1 MLKNLS
7 LKILFALFSLLSF
20 SQDPVKWSTSVKKIN
35 DITFQLNTKAEI
47 EDNWR
52 LYSQNLDDGGALPT
66 EFIFEDNSILK
77 SFSNVLEPEP
87 ITKYDPIF
95 KMDQSYFVNNV
106 VFTQDIVLLENFNND
121 SIIQNLYYQVCDD
134 RVCIFQDVQL
144 VFNLSSN
151 EVQSVSS
158 FDYSSIESDLKLDLG
173 NYELIKNEYVSESS
187 SSFSRRLNIL
197 ILGLLGGFLA
207 LLTPCV
213 FPMIPL
219 TVSFFSTKN
228 EKAKLYSTSYG
239 LFIVLIYLSLSLP
252 FYFLENINPEI
263 LNQISTSPIL
273 NFIFF
278 AIFIAFALSLFGLFD
293 ITLPSSWSNTVD
305 SKSNLYKGLIST
317 FFMSLTLCL
326 VSFSCTGPILGTLL
340 VGTLTSDGG
349 AIDLTYGMLGFGV
362 ALAIP
367 FTLLAF
373 FPNIINKLPKSGS
386 WTNTIKVILGFVELA
401 LAFKF
406 LSNVDLIQEWGIL
419 KREVFIAIWVLIF
432 IACGLYLIIT
442 SRKTSY
448 IISSLSF
455 ILIGLYMGSSLFTKS
470 TNLSLLSGLLPPEFY
485 SIHNDTNNCP
495 LGLDC
500 VKDFNDGLNKSKIN
514 NKPILLDF
522 TGWACANCRRV
533 EENTWSVPK
542 VFDLINNEFVLISLY
557 VDDRTNLNGD
567 EIILLRDKNGNEKIL
582 DKVGEKWSAFQTLNF
597 QNNSQP
603 YYVLLSPN
611 LDILNKPIQYTDT
624 DTYYDWL
631 IDGLNKFKN

>member
-1 MLKNLS
+1 MFKNLS
-7 LKILFALFSLLSF
+7 LKILFTLFSLLSF

-35 DITFQLNTKAEI
+35 DITFQLITKAEI

-106 VFTQDIVLLENFNND
+106 VFTQDIVLLESFNND

-349 AIDLTYGMLGFGV
+349 AIDLTYGMLGFGI

-455 ILIGLYMGSSLFTKS
+455 ILIGLYIGSSLFTKS

>member
-1 MLKNLS
+1 MFKNLS
-7 LKILFALFSLLSF
+7 LKILFTLFSLLSF

-106 VFTQDIVLLENFNND
+106 VFNQDIVLLESFNND

-144 VFNLSSN
+144 VFSLSSN

-187 SSFSRRLNIL
+187 TSFSRRLNIL

>member
-1 MLKNLS
+1 
-7 LKILFALFSLLSF
+7 
-20 SQDPVKWSTSVKKIN
+20 
-35 DITFQLNTKAEI
+35 
-47 EDNWR
+47 
-52 LYSQNLDDGGALPT
+52 
-66 EFIFEDNSILK
+66 
-77 SFSNVLEPEP
+77 
-87 ITKYDPIF
+87 
-95 KMDQSYFVNNV
+95 MDQSYFVNNV
-106 VFTQDIVLLENFNND
+106 VFTQDIVLLESFNND

>member
-1 MLKNLS
+1 MFKNLS
-7 LKILFALFSLLSF
+7 LKILFTLFSLLSF

-106 VFTQDIVLLENFNND
+106 VFTQDIVLLESFNND

-144 VFNLSSN
+144 VFNLYSN